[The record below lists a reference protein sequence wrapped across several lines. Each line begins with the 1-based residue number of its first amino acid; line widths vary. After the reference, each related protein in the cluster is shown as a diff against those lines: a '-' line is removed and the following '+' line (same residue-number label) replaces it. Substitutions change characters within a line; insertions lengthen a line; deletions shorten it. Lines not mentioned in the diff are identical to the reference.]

1 MLWSGEWAWG
11 LRARSG
17 LEQGGDSPEGRPA
30 PERGGD
36 SPEGASSPRARRR
49 FARGGV
55 QPSSEAEIRPRGR
68 PALERGGDFAVLR
81 PALERGGD
89 SPKGRRGWPL
99 DGLAEVIWVV
109 GSSLHQAM
117 IMRGVIYGLWVRLCF
132 IVLRKMGFF
141 PGYQGTLMTVPD
153 SKSSTC

>member
-1 MLWSGEWAWG
+1 
-11 LRARSG
+11 
-17 LEQGGDSPEGRPA
+17 
-30 PERGGD
+30 
-36 SPEGASSPRARRR
+36 
-49 FARGGV
+49 
-55 QPSSEAEIRPRGR
+55 
-68 PALERGGDFAVLR
+68 VLR

-89 SPKGRRGWPL
+89 SPKGRQDWPL

-153 SKSSTC
+153 GSSRASAVVSVRNSQRMTLTDGTLSLLVAMLFCGGALAHPRV